1 MNSQAAAAA
10 TPALHGGAL
19 PTDSRPSGALASGA
33 LASGALA
40 SGALSSGYWQDLA
53 TTDFARVDP
62 ARTIALLPVAAIE
75 QHGPH
80 LPLCTDALINQAV
93 VSRALLQLPPS
104 ASVLVLPAL
113 NVGDSLEHTA
123 FPGTLSADMEALLG
137 LWLSVGRC
145 VARAGVRKLV
155 IFNSHGGQRAHVD
168 LAALRLR
175 VAHGLLVARAHSF
188 SFGVPPGLFEADELA
203 HGLHGGAVETSL
215 VMHLRPDLVRTPAL
229 ADFQSLGATLA
240 RRGGLLG
247 VEKPVGMGWMTQ
259 DLNPH
264 GACGDARAASAD
276 KGERLLEHL
285 AGCLVQLLAEMEA
298 MPLPSASASE
308 SASPR
313 ASA

>member
-1 MNSQAAAAA
+1 MNSPAAAAA
-10 TPALHGGAL
+10 APALPSSARPSGAL
-19 PTDSRPSGALASGA
+19 PTDSLA
-33 LASGALA
+33 
-40 SGALSSGYWQDLA
+40 SGYWQDLA
-53 TTDFARVDP
+53 TPDFARVDP

-93 VSRALLQLPPS
+93 VSRALAHLPAS

-137 LWLSVGRC
+137 LWLSVGRG

-229 ADFQSLGATLA
+229 ADYQSLGATLA

-247 VEKPVGMGWMTQ
+247 AEKPVGMGWMTQ

-298 MPLPSASASE
+298 MPLPSASGSASASE

>member
-1 MNSQAAAAA
+1 MNSSAAVAA
-10 TPALHGGAL
+10 L
-19 PTDSRPSGALASGA
+19 
-33 LASGALA
+33 

-80 LPLCTDALINQAV
+80 LPLCTDALINEAV
-93 VSRALLQLPPS
+93 VSRALLHLPAS

-137 LWLSVGRC
+137 LWLSVGRG

-247 VEKPVGMGWMTQ
+247 AEKPVGMGWMTQ

-298 MPLPSASASE
+298 MPLPLPLS
-308 SASPR
+308 SASPSQP

>member
-1 MNSQAAAAA
+1 MNSPAAAAA
-10 TPALHGGAL
+10 APALPSSARPSGAL
-19 PTDSRPSGALASGA
+19 PTDSLA
-33 LASGALA
+33 
-40 SGALSSGYWQDLA
+40 SGYWQDLA
-53 TTDFARVDP
+53 TPDFARVDP

-93 VSRALLQLPPS
+93 VSRALAHLPAS

-137 LWLSVGRC
+137 LWLSVGRG

-247 VEKPVGMGWMTQ
+247 AEKPVGMGWMTQ

-298 MPLPSASASE
+298 MPLPSASGSASASE